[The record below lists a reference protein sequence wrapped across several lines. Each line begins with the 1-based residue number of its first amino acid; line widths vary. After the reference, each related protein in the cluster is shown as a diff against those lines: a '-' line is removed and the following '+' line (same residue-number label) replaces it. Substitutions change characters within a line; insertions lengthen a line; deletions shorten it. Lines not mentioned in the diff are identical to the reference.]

1 MTPLCYRCRSERY
14 QEFEDLII
22 EGDREGFPPFLVLL
36 HGLQRGLVIESI
48 RLEKPEQ
55 LRPGPNGIGEGP
67 ALFEK
72 VIDC

>member
-1 MTPLCYRCRSERY
+1 MTPLCYHCRSERY

-22 EGDREGFPPFLVLL
+22 EGDRERFPPFLILL
-36 HGLQRGLVIESI
+36 HSLQRRLVVESI

-55 LRPGPNGIGEGP
+55 LRSGPNGVGEGP
-67 ALFEK
+67 AEFDK